1 MGKLGGGAFVFLVI
15 IGLMV
20 AGGYWILDG
29 IKRFFNRGKRAASTH
44 EKMGLLMTQLK
55 QEGFFEPSAEPV
67 IIQNRALSEALSES
81 SKEEGFFWGIS
92 KRNIFIKEN
101 PMTDRYD
108 TLLVFG
114 NRAIGFNW
122 RGQL

>member
-20 AGGYWILDG
+20 AGGHVILNS
-29 IKRFFNRGKRAASTH
+29 IKRFFNRSKRAASVYD
-44 EKMGLLMTQLK
+44 KMNMLMVQLK

-67 IIQNRALSEALSES
+67 MIQNRAVSEALSES
-81 SKEEGFFWGIS
+81 SKEEGFFWGVS

-101 PMTDRYD
+101 PYEDRYD

-114 NRAIGFNW
+114 NKSIGFNW